1 MELTRNLYR
10 LEEVKASFIF
20 CMLHG
25 KTKAALFWAEEI
37 LASECGWELGGLLIY
52 CWIWFCCP
60 YDVALVYQIQEAEY
74 DGDIDTRLVQ
84 IILRLQKGIE
94 KAETNVLVALT
105 LGLRLHPT
113 GGYTRKGKD
122 VLSDSACR
130 GLGNRMWYYLST
142 NLSLAGRL
150 PAMVRGSLKEKKM
163 IQKAVT
169 TLLELSEMPEFK
181 LSALAACCVVISCR
195 KDKRKIICKP
205 LFDDWV
211 NGYMLSVESWLK
223 TQGKRTGRIYQVEK
237 TALPGVRMTDTLNEL
252 YDIYPALK
260 KATPFWQR
268 ITAAYDSSDS
278 SRELF
283 YDTWFPN
290 DIPDE
295 WSLEDQQSSHG
306 SGYKSI
312 DARAFIGMHFRP
324 FKHSKFYGLYLFK
337 INSCEKNF
345 LDLDALYMR
354 RRTVQPLYG

>member
-60 YDVALVYQIQEAEY
+60 YDVALVYQIQAAEY

-130 GLGNRMWYYLST
+130 G
-142 NLSLAGRL
+142 
-150 PAMVRGSLKEKKM
+150 
-163 IQKAVT
+163 
-169 TLLELSEMPEFK
+169 
-181 LSALAACCVVISCR
+181 
-195 KDKRKIICKP
+195 
-205 LFDDWV
+205 
-211 NGYMLSVESWLK
+211 
-223 TQGKRTGRIYQVEK
+223 
-237 TALPGVRMTDTLNEL
+237 
-252 YDIYPALK
+252 
-260 KATPFWQR
+260 
-268 ITAAYDSSDS
+268 
-278 SRELF
+278 
-283 YDTWFPN
+283 
-290 DIPDE
+290 
-295 WSLEDQQSSHG
+295 
-306 SGYKSI
+306 
-312 DARAFIGMHFRP
+312 
-324 FKHSKFYGLYLFK
+324 
-337 INSCEKNF
+337 
-345 LDLDALYMR
+345 
-354 RRTVQPLYG
+354 